1 MSTTLPKI
9 ISLSGLAGAGKDT
22 VADFLCREYGYQRIS
37 FAAPLKD
44 AAAAIFG
51 WDREML
57 EGRTGENRQAREA
70 PDAFWAERLGKPG
83 FSPRIALQQLGTD
96 LFRTHFHPD
105 IWLAALENKVQK
117 AGSDERFVIT
127 DCRFENELACLRSV
141 GAAIWWVWRGEKP
154 AWWEAARRGEVVP
167 GVHVSETL
175 WVSNVVGATGAI
187 EIANNTTLADLHGQ
201 ITSLIVDAAVS
212 G

>member
-1 MSTTLPKI
+1 MPLPKI

-22 VADFLCREYGYQRIS
+22 VADFLCSEYGYQRIS

-70 PDAFWAERLGKPG
+70 PDAFWAERLGKPN
-83 FSPRIALQQLGTD
+83 FSPRRALQELGTD
-96 LFRTHFHPD
+96 VFRTHFHPD
-105 IWLAALENKVQK
+105 IWLTSLENKVRK

-127 DCRFENELACLRSV
+127 DCRFENELACLRSL

-154 AWWEAARRGEVVP
+154 AWWDAARRGEAVP

-187 EIANNTTLADLHGQ
+187 EIANNGTLADLQ
-201 ITSLIVDAAVS
+201 ENIKSLIDSIVTA